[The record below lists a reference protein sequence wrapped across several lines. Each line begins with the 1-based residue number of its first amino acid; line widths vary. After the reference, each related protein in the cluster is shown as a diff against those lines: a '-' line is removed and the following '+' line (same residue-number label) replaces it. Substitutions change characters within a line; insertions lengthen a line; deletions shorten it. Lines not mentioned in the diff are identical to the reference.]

1 LTEKKK
7 PVPLAPSILVAEDDP
22 ETRRM
27 FSRTLEEVGYFVAG
41 AANGREA
48 WESILDRHF
57 DLLIM
62 DISMPVMDG
71 IELIQLAKAEAP
83 HLRVLAVSGFVSGAF
98 LHTVQKLGAS
108 STLRKPVSE
117 DVLLAEVFKVMGTVL
132 I

>member
-1 LTEKKK
+1 MEKKK
-7 PVPLAPSILVAEDDP
+7 PVPFAPSILIAEDDP
-22 ETRRM
+22 TTRRM
-27 FSRTLEEVGYFVAG
+27 FSRTLEEVGYYVAE
-41 AANGREA
+41 AATGREA

-62 DISMPVMDG
+62 DVSMPVLDG

-83 HLRVLAVSGFVSGAF
+83 HLRVLAVSGFVGGAF
-98 LHTVQKLGAS
+98 LYTVQKLGAS

-117 DVLLAEVFKVMGTVL
+117 DVLLAEVFKLMGTAL